1 MPPIPSFFHGFRIRT
16 RLVIYYATFALLT
29 LSAVVYFSYTQ
40 AVVSIQKTMEDKLAV
55 IADLQMNDLDY
66 WVDEEQRNAIFL
78 ASLPELRSYAGIL
91 LEDDSTE
98 ESRENARQQLTH
110 LLGII
115 VQRTADY
122 HDIQILDLNGDIV
135 ISMIPGNNGLSQAD
149 QPFFTEGMSRTF
161 SQPFYEA
168 PLLGSTAM
176 TVSTPLFDNS
186 QKRVGILVL
195 HFNMKRVDAIFR
207 RESRGMNQSLQ
218 SYLIGRDS
226 RGFITG
232 DPIILSGP
240 DTPAS
245 LGIDAALN
253 GQEGVAFYT
262 NHNGIPVMGKY
273 FWMPEYNA
281 GLVVEM
287 DEAAALQPARELAL
301 NIAFIGIIIS
311 ILLVIGVIFMA
322 ERITAPLRA
331 LSEAVARV
339 SAGEMKALAPVTS
352 DDEVGAL
359 ARAFNAMTEKLQLT
373 LDGLQGELRERKQ
386 AQDELLQFRKVM
398 DESSDAIY
406 MIDPETSRYLDFNKS
421 AYERL
426 GYTREEL
433 SRLGVVDV
441 AEHVHSLKRWR
452 KRVNMVRQSGELI
465 FETVYRRKDGSTF
478 PAEVSARMLGAEEVT
493 VLVASVRDITER
505 KHAEAA
511 LRESEERFRKVFQS
525 SPVATCITSLE
536 EGCLL
541 DANYAYWGLTGY
553 TPEEAL
559 GQNATEARN
568 WDVPREREP
577 FVRGLKLRKS
587 YFNTDDYFPHKDGS
601 LKPVISFYEL
611 IRIGKNN
618 CILAMFYDMTI
629 QKETMLAL
637 QQSEARIRALLNAFP
652 DMVLEVTLDGT
663 ITHMVPPKGSEA
675 ILDSVSSVGRS
686 VRDIFPAEAAE
697 NTLFAIQ
704 QVRETEQMSV
714 FEFDSLKDGSLRVM
728 EVRVV
733 GSAAGTALM
742 LVRDITQR
750 KWTESEREKLINE
763 LEARN
768 RESET
773 LRESLGSI
781 VGTFEFTEIVQ
792 QILGQ
797 ISQVIPYDTASV
809 WRMEGN
815 RQLFISG
822 VNLPPEIESEGTV
835 FPVNEENSAYPI
847 LSGQVPY
854 ILNNN
859 VQEELPDFQMEPHT
873 YVHSWLAIPLKT
885 RGKIIGLIALDGKRR
900 DQFNEHHAG
909 LAVTFA
915 NQVAIAL
922 DNARLFTEL
931 QNELDQRWK
940 LIAEL
945 ETKNAESETLRE
957 SVAIVAATLEQA
969 EAVDRILEQLERV
982 VPFDSASVQL
992 TNGNLLEMVSAR
1004 GFALSPVAAENC
1016 FELNENEP
1024 AYPVLNELA
1033 PYVLY
1038 ENIQNVIAA
1047 FREFPHDRIH
1057 AWMAVPLRVKGK
1069 MIGIIALDGYQPG
1082 KFTERHAQLALT
1094 YASQVAIALENARLF
1109 SDLQAELGM
1118 RKNLIIELENKNAE
1132 LERFTYTVSH
1142 DLKSPLFTIRGF
1154 LGYLE
1159 QDALSGN
1166 RERLNADIQRITDA
1180 TDKMHRLLNELLELS
1195 RIGRIKNESTYTP
1208 FEEVAHE
1215 AAELV
1220 AGYTMERG
1228 ITVMIEP
1235 GMPAVYGDRP
1245 RLVEVMQN
1253 LLENA
1258 AKFMGGQQE
1267 PNIEI
1272 GRMAVDEQA
1281 GMSIFYVRDNGI
1293 GIAPEHYER
1302 VFGLFNKLDPR
1313 SEGTGIGLALV
1324 RRIIEV
1330 HGGRIWV
1337 ESEMGKGSTFLFTLP
1352 AQAQPDSVL

>member
-1 MPPIPSFFHGFRIRT
+1 MPPIPSFFRGFRIRT

-29 LSAVVYFSYTQ
+29 LSAVVYLSYRQ

-55 IADLQMNDLDY
+55 IADLQMSELDH

-115 VQRTADY
+115 VQRTADF
-122 HDIQILDLNGDIV
+122 HDIQILDLSGNIV

-149 QPFFTEGMSRTF
+149 QSFFTEGTSQTF
-161 SQPFYEA
+161 SQPFYES

-186 QKRVGILVL
+186 QKRVGVLVL

-207 RESRGMNQSLQ
+207 ESQGMNQSVQ
-218 SYLIGRDS
+218 SYLIGHGS
-226 RGFITG
+226 QGFITS
-232 DPIILSGP
+232 DPIILSRS
-240 DTPAS
+240 DTPRS
-245 LGIDAALN
+245 FGIDSALN
-253 GQEGVAFYT
+253 GQDGVAFYA
-262 NHNGIPVMGKY
+262 NHNGIPVMGNY

-287 DEAAALQPARELAL
+287 DETAALQPARELAL
-301 NIAFIGIIIS
+301 NIASTGVIIS

-339 SAGEMKALAPVTS
+339 SAGEMNALAPVTS

-373 LDGLQGELRERKQ
+373 LDGLQEELRERKQ
-386 AQDELLQFRKVM
+386 VQEELLQFRKVM

-406 MIDPETSRYLDFNKS
+406 MIDPETSRFLDFNKS

-433 SRLGVVDV
+433 SRMGVVDV
-441 AEHVHSLKRWR
+441 AEHAQSLQRWR
-452 KRVNMVRQSGELI
+452 KRVSRVRQSGELI
-465 FETVYRRKDGSTF
+465 FETVYRRKDGSSF
-478 PAEVSARMLGAEEVT
+478 PAEVSGRMLGAGEGT
-493 VLVASVRDITER
+493 ILVASVRDITEGKR
-505 KHAEAA
+505 AEAA

-559 GQNATEARN
+559 GRNATEARN
-568 WDVPREREP
+568 WDVPGGREM

-587 YFNTDDYFPHKDGS
+587 HFNPDDYFPHKDGS

-611 IRIGKNN
+611 IRIGKND
-618 CILAMFYDMTI
+618 CILAMFYDMSI

-652 DMVLEVTLDGT
+652 DMVLEVTLDGM
-663 ITHMVPPKGSEA
+663 ITQMVPPNGTEA
-675 ILDSVSSVGRS
+675 ILDSVSFMGKH
-686 VRDIFPAEAAE
+686 VRDVFPAEAAE
-697 NTLFAIQ
+697 NTLSAIQ

-714 FEFDSLKDGSLRVM
+714 FEFDSLRDGSLRVM

-750 KWTESEREKLINE
+750 KWTEFEREKLINE

-792 QILGQ
+792 QILEQ
-797 ISQVIPYDTASV
+797 IRQVIPYDTASV
-809 WRMEGN
+809 WRVEGDL
-815 RQLFISG
+815 QLIISG
-822 VNLPPEIESEGTV
+822 VNLPPEIESEETV

-885 RGKIIGLIALDGKRR
+885 RGKVIGLIALDGKRR
-900 DQFNEHHAG
+900 DQFNEHHAR

-931 QNELDQRWK
+931 QNELDQRRK

-945 ETKNAESETLRE
+945 EIKNAESETLRE

-992 TNGNLLEMVSAR
+992 INGNMLEMVSSR
-1004 GFALSPVAAENC
+1004 GFELSPVPAENC
-1016 FELNENEP
+1016 FELNESEP
-1024 AYPVLNELA
+1024 AYPVIQETA

-1038 ENIQNVIAA
+1038 EDIQNVIAA

-1069 MIGIIALDGYQPG
+1069 MTGIIALDGYQPG

-1109 SDLQAELGM
+1109 SDLQMELGM
-1118 RKNLIIELENKNAE
+1118 RKNLITELENKNAE

-1142 DLKSPLFTIRGF
+1142 DLKAPLFTIRGF

-1166 RERLNADIQRITDA
+1166 RERLSADIQRITDA

-1195 RIGRIKNESTYTP
+1195 RIGRIKNESTFTP
-1208 FEEVAHE
+1208 FEEVARE

-1228 ITVMIEP
+1228 ITVKIEP

-1253 LLENA
+1253 LLGNA

-1272 GRMAVDEQA
+1272 GRMAVDELA

-1352 AQAQPDSVL
+1352 TQAQPDSVL